1 MDEVR
6 ISTARS
12 EESDAIAALWV
23 RLAED
28 QQRHGSHLLPDEN
41 RQHIR
46 ETVVRHIVSN
56 TLLVA
61 RDDGIVGFVM
71 FTMETAGYRQDTV
84 RGIIE
89 NIYVEPDYRGDGLG
103 ERLVDEAEEE
113 LVQRGAEAVA
123 LEVLA
128 DNEAA
133 RRFYRRQGYE
143 PHRVEV
149 EKSVQSDTHSKGD
162 E

>member
-1 MDEVR
+1 MDDVR

-12 EESDAIAALWV
+12 DESETLATLWV

-28 QQRHGSHLLPDEN
+28 QQRHGSHLLPAEN

-61 RDDGIVGFVM
+61 RDGDIVGFVM

-84 RGIIE
+84 RGIVE
-89 NIYVEPDYRGDGLG
+89 NIYVEPEYRGEGLG
-103 ERLVDEAEEE
+103 ERLLDEAEAE
-113 LVQRGAEAVA
+113 LAQRGAEAVA

-149 EKSVQSDTHSKGD
+149 EKSIQSDTHSKGD

>member
-1 MDEVR
+1 MDDAR
-6 ISTARS
+6 ISTAQSDES
-12 EESDAIAALWV
+12 EALASLWV

-28 QQRHGSHLLPDEN
+28 QQAYGSHLLPGEN

-61 RDDGIVGFVM
+61 RDEGIVGFVM

-89 NIYVEPDYRGDGLG
+89 NIYVEPEYRNGGLG
-103 ERLVDEAEEE
+103 ERLVGAAEDA
-113 LVQRGAEAVA
+113 LVQRGAEAIT
-123 LEVLA
+123 LEVMA
-128 DNEAA
+128 DNEDA

>member
-12 EESDAIAALWV
+12 DESEALARLWV
-23 RLAED
+23 RLAEN
-28 QQRHGSHLLPDEN
+28 QQAYGSHLLPDEN

-46 ETVVRHIVSN
+46 ETVVRHIVSD

-61 RDDGIVGFVM
+61 RDEDIVGFVM
-71 FTMETAGYRQDTV
+71 FTMETASYRQDTV

-89 NIYVEPDYRGDGLG
+89 NIYVEPEYRSDGLG
-103 ERLVDEAEEE
+103 ERLLGAGEEE
-113 LVQRGAEAVA
+113 LAQRGAEAIT
-123 LEVLA
+123 LEVMA
-128 DNEAA
+128 DNEKA
-133 RRFYRRQGYE
+133 RQFYRRQGYE